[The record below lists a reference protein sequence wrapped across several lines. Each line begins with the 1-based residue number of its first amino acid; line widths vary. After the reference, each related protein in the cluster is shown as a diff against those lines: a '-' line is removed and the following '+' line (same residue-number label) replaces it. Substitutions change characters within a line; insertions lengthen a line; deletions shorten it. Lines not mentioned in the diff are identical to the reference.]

1 MGGGIGVQSCI
12 LHLSHEWEDALVF
25 NLATYIL
32 SILYFRSCIL
42 YLASEIF
49 FTFLLEMNERK
60 GGHAL
65 EYNLTWRVIK
75 MAIIGGA

>member
-1 MGGGIGVQSCI
+1 MGGGHQCYNLASLISNI
-12 LHLSHEWEDALVF
+12 LHLRF
-25 NLATYIL
+25 Y
-32 SILYFRSCIL
+32 IL
-42 YLASEIF
+42 YLASKIF
-49 FTFLLEMNERK
+49 FTFFLEMNERK